1 MASNKISIY
10 FFSLQTGNTWSNN
23 HEERTTKKRKK
34 GKEGTSKLLEES
46 AITET
51 GTKLEGLCGS
61 SNALVC
67 KLLVPPDRKKL
78 LVLDI
83 NGLLADFVYPDDKHQ
98 SADFKISGKLG
109 NNYYSLSLENN
120 CTKSCNSKYWMVI
133 FCFVCQFSEGPSVL
147 IFLNFVLQTSKS
159 EFGHQECSEFS

>member
-1 MASNKISIY
+1 
-10 FFSLQTGNTWSNN
+10 
-23 HEERTTKKRKK
+23 
-34 GKEGTSKLLEES
+34 LLEES

-51 GTKLEGLCGS
+51 GTKLEGLFGS

-67 KLLVPPDRKKL
+67 KVLVPPDRKKL

-83 NGLLADFVYPDDKHQ
+83 NGLLADFVYPGDKHQ

-120 CTKSCNSKYWMVI
+120 CIKSCNSKVLDGDI
-133 FCFVCQFSEGPSVL
+133 LFCLSVFRRPFCVDFLKFCFA
-147 IFLNFVLQTSKS
+147 NFEVGVWSSRMQ
-159 EFGHQECSEFS
+159 